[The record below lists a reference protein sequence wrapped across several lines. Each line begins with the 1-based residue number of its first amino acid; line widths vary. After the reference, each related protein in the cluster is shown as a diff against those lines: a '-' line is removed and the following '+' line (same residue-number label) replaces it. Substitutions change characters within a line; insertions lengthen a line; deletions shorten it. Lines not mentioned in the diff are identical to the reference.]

1 MRICMV
7 FPKTTMFENPMVYP
21 PLGLFIIKAV
31 LQQHGH
37 KVDYFDMSEFKLE
50 TDGSRTIVRDN
61 PPLGYDLY
69 MIGGTSPQAQEIIRL
84 AKYIREND
92 GVVIAG
98 GPHVTNNAG
107 SATAVGGLA
116 ITTSVD
122 KIDPI

>member
-21 PLGLFIIKAV
+21 PLGLFVIKAV

-37 KVDYFDMSEFKLE
+37 KVDYFDMSEFTLE
-50 TDGSRTIVRDN
+50 NGTKTIKREN
-61 PPLGYDLY
+61 PPLGYDVY

-84 AKYIREND
+84 TRYLRENNCL
-92 GVVIAG
+92 VIAG

-107 SATAVGGLA
+107 PATSIGL
-116 ITTSVD
+116 
-122 KIDPI
+122 